1 MVLNIG
7 IIEPLGKKIQPE
19 DPLNLHLGI
28 PMDFVGAKK
37 GCLGLKKG
45 TLGCLD
51 FTVHQKDPFV
61 KFKNLFIHLIHHP

>member
-1 MVLNIG
+1 MVFKIG
-7 IIEPLGKKIQPE
+7 IIEPLGKKSNLKI
-19 DPLNLHLGI
+19 PLNLHLGI

-51 FTVHQKDPFV
+51 FTFHQKDPFV
-61 KFKNLFIHLIHHP
+61 KYKIKTYLCI